1 MCEINRRQ
9 LILSTSA
16 LLLYGCG
23 DSEKYNESKDY
34 YPVTQWSKGYIFH
47 WGKNNKIKINS
58 NSNSASFNSNQSHY
72 INSFKSGVAKWDSTL
87 SSLGISIEYVSSGAD
102 VNVKWLAGSSF
113 STGVLGYASTDKN
126 ISMSLNNNSVDSSSS
141 YYYYSD
147 NTLQLLAC
155 HEFGHMLGVWSHS
168 YDVND
173 VMYPYLEGSDLSN
186 RDKKT
191 VSDFLYNLTPTQDMH
206 DRTGPLIDP
215 KSGKHIPDAY
225 TYLTTSGCK
234 ITFG

>member
-1 MCEINRRQ
+1 MNF
-9 LILSTSA
+9 LFT
-16 LLLYGCG
+16 
-23 DSEKYNESKDY
+23 
-34 YPVTQWSKGYIFH
+34 
-47 WGKNNKIKINS
+47 
-58 NSNSASFNSNQSHY
+58 
-72 INSFKSGVAKWDSTL
+72 
-87 SSLGISIEYVSSGAD
+87 
-102 VNVKWLAGSSF
+102 
-113 STGVLGYASTDKN
+113 
-126 ISMSLNNNSVDSSSS
+126 
-141 YYYYSD
+141 
-147 NTLQLLAC
+147 LLALNVVIFC
-155 HEFGHMLGVWSHS
+155 HELGHMLGIWRHS

-206 DRTGPLIDP
+206 DRTGPLTDP

>member
-1 MCEINRRQ
+1 
-9 LILSTSA
+9 
-16 LLLYGCG
+16 
-23 DSEKYNESKDY
+23 
-34 YPVTQWSKGYIFH
+34 
-47 WGKNNKIKINS
+47 
-58 NSNSASFNSNQSHY
+58 
-72 INSFKSGVAKWDSTL
+72 
-87 SSLGISIEYVSSGAD
+87 
-102 VNVKWLAGSSF
+102 
-113 STGVLGYASTDKN
+113 
-126 ISMSLNNNSVDSSSS
+126 MSLNNNSVDSSSS

-155 HEFGHMLGVWSHS
+155 HEFGHMLGIWSHS

-173 VMYPYLEGSDLSN
+173 VMYPYLEGSDLST

-206 DRTGPLIDP
+206 DRTGPLTDP
-215 KSGKHIPDAY
+215 KSEKHIPDAY